1 MEAAAG
7 LSRQDFQLNLY
18 CKSVDYSEKKR
29 NCYPYGGPFCSLFSA
44 NNMRRFIKNTKSKL
58 RIIKIIMKKEIRQS

>member
-18 CKSVDYSEKKR
+18 CKSVDYSKTKETVTHTAVH
-29 NCYPYGGPFCSLFSA
+29 FVASLA
-44 NNMRRFIKNTKSKL
+44 PIMRRFIKNTKSKL